1 MPKDKANNALGPAF
15 LLGLGL
21 GMMFRR
27 RSAQR
32 QFQGQTAL
40 VTGGSRGLGLQLVRE
55 LSERGARVIFCAR
68 TADEVSRAEQL
79 LHSEGHQ
86 DVCGM
91 VADISRP
98 DGPQDLCS
106 HISREV
112 GRVDILINNA
122 GIIQVMPFVHSQ
134 EKTFHDCLDTF
145 LYGPLRMSQEVLPEM
160 IAAGGGSIVN
170 IASLGGQIPA
180 PHLVAY
186 NTGKAALVALSE
198 GMSVEL
204 DRYGI
209 NVLTVK
215 PGLIRTGSHR
225 NAMFGGNSSQEYAW
239 FSRAA
244 LHPALAVGTGGAA
257 SQIVDAI
264 ADRRRT
270 LSVGWEAKLA
280 PLLHSMFPE
289 LSHSITSA
297 AEKLM
302 PGTGPEES
310 LRMGEIVAPE
320 APPMSG
326 LFQRIER
333 QAMERHQATR
343 YASSSSGNGARS

>member
-1 MPKDKANNALGPAF
+1 MPNTKANTAIGPAF

-21 GMMFRR
+21 GMMLRR
-27 RSAQR
+27 RSTHR
-32 QFQGQTAL
+32 QFEGQTAL

-55 LSERGARVIFCAR
+55 LSRRGARVVFCAR
-68 TADEVSRAEQL
+68 TADEVTRAEQL
-79 LHSEGHQ
+79 LHSEGYQ
-86 DVCGM
+86 DVRGM
-91 VADISRP
+91 VADVSRP

-106 HISREV
+106 RVSTEI
-112 GRVDILINNA
+112 GPVDILINNA

-134 EKTFHDCLDTF
+134 EKTFHDCLDIF
-145 LYGPLRMSQEVLPEM
+145 LYGPLRMSQELLPAM
-160 IAAGGGSIVN
+160 ISAGGGTIVN

-186 NTGKAALVALSE
+186 NAGKAALVALSE

-215 PGLIRTGSHR
+215 PGLMRTGSHR

-244 LHPALAVGTGGAA
+244 LHPVLTVGAEGAA
-257 SQIVDAI
+257 SQIADAI
-264 ADRRRT
+264 LDKRRT
-270 LSVGWEAKLA
+270 LSIGWEAKWA
-280 PLLHSMFPE
+280 PLLHSLFPE
-289 LSHSITSA
+289 ISHSLTSA

-302 PGTGPEES
+302 PGTGPEEAV
-310 LRMGEIVAPE
+310 LMGEIVAPE

-326 LFQRIER
+326 LFQRIEK

-343 YASSSSGNGARS
+343 YASASHINGAS